1 MANKKEG
8 TGKKV
13 IGGIALGLVLILLGG
28 VAGGLLQHHYKWGE
42 DEPTVEEQEDPK
54 DEDSTGGTEIDS
66 GEEKGVKLSVR
77 KLMSNEYAEY
87 GVSALAETAYTLT
100 ATVYPADAANK
111 AIDWSVSFTDAGD
124 EWASGKTVTDYVT
137 VTPTSD
143 GALTATVE
151 NIAAF
156 GEQIKITV
164 TSRDNPEATAECM
177 VEYQQKFESLAGY
190 ISLDAESG
198 EKTNFS
204 STADTRCYIDF
215 PLTDDSSLEYLTH
228 TSEISITPVGT
239 DIYTLPMDYNLT
251 KVEMKVAAN
260 INRGFVEYPANFI
273 MSHQELSELTGVT
286 YKNGKCTGKMQEF
299 MGISDYSNGNISAA
313 KSNLYGVLFGGN
325 DSDRFSEYKLY
336 YSINGE
342 EKYFSFY
349 LTYRLESLK
358 TKVSAV
364 TVDNERIKF

>member
-1 MANKKEG
+1 MTEIKKRILSNVMSLILGAGIGAGAYALKDRITEPEFPG
-8 TGKKV
+8 IEVSTPEEVGG
-13 IGGIALGLVLILLGG
+13 GGILNKPENHGIEMVSTKIAR
-28 VAGGLLQHHYKWGE
+28 
-42 DEPTVEEQEDPK
+42 EEYEANGISP
-54 DEDSTGGTEIDS
+54 
-66 GEEKGVKLSVR
+66 
-77 KLMSNEYAEY
+77 MAEN
-87 GVSALAETAYTLT
+87 AYTLT
-100 ATVYPADAANK
+100 ATIEPENASNK
-111 AIDWSVSFTDAGD
+111 AVDWSVEFVDPSSS
-124 EWASGKTVTDYVT
+124 WASGKSVTDYVT

-143 GALTATVE
+143 GALTATVA
-151 NIAAF
+151 NLGAF
-156 GEQIKITV
+156 GEQIKVTV

-190 ISLDAESG
+190 ISLDAESD

-215 PLTDDSSLEYLTH
+215 PLTDDSPLEYLTH
-228 TSEISITPVGT
+228 TSEISITPVGS

-286 YKNGKCTGKMQEF
+286 YKNGKCTGKTQEF

-313 KSNLYGVLFGGN
+313 KSNLYGVLSGGN
-325 DSDRFSEYKLY
+325 DSERFSEYKLY

-364 TVDNERIKF
+364 TVDNERITF